1 MLGNVG
7 LSVRRIHQQI
17 LGLKVLRLERQTINQ
32 TCDEKK
38 ENSRLGQILILKC

>member
-17 LGLKVLRLERQTINQ
+17 LGLKVLWLTRQAEQVNK
-32 TCDEKK
+32 TCDEKSK
-38 ENSRLGQILILKC
+38 N